1 MKGGAIRGAMLLNS
15 FLRQRY
21 LVTQS
26 HSTLE
31 SLPTLVRT
39 SSSTSSGRPFRG
51 RGGKGGGGKGGVNS
65 SGSSS
70 GGSTSSTSRGNDA
83 SKGTSGYKK
92 STSSSPSSISVIP
105 IDLQIV
111 ANDDIARKVGG
122 VEALVRV
129 IVAEDKS
136 NLGVISV
143 TDALLIAKSKGL
155 DLVMIATPP
164 GSPPVCRLI
173 SLAAYQAERL
183 EAAEK
188 EKEREAEAKRALEV
202 LAQEARKQKE
212 IRLTTRTDD
221 HDLGVKNS
229 RIVEFLRSGHSV
241 RVSVTF
247 SKSTSAWVKEEPHR
261 RAMFAAVVRAVM
273 ASGAGYIDANSIQGS
288 GANLVGV
295 FSANKHI
302 SSSSTTTTTTTK
314 TTSSSTTN
322 SNSDSTAPKGSAEWE
337 KVLNRLSDP
346 RGLRPDEG
354 VPSFVKPALQSPT
367 ETISTSTGIGGMS
380 TSSSLSS
387 SSSSTPSASKINSS
401 TLPPDL
407 PPVEMLIRSARRIS
421 PRSSSTASAGGGA
434 GGAVPGGAV
443 PSPSADDE
451 DRGIAASSMGDVR
464 LKIAGGKA
472 GGGSSA
478 TSGVVVKG
486 RKGAIAASGSRGG
499 GMSSNSRGGGG
510 GGGGRKK

>member
-1 MKGGAIRGAMLLNS
+1 MKVLRGAILLNS
-15 FLRQRY
+15 FLRQRFF
-21 LVTQS
+21 
-26 HSTLE
+26 E
-31 SLPTLVRT
+31 SLLLDSLSQQLVRT

-51 RGGKGGGGKGGVNS
+51 RGGKSGGGGGGGG
-65 SGSSS
+65 GS
-70 GGSTSSTSRGNDA
+70 STSSTSRSNGSN
-83 SKGTSGYKK
+83 GTTGYVTTKRLQDQ
-92 STSSSPSSISVIP
+92 STSSSSHKSVTP

-136 NLGVISV
+136 NLGIISV
-143 TDALLIAKSKGL
+143 VEALSIAKSKGL

-173 SLAAYQAERL
+173 SLAAHRAERL

-188 EKEREAEAKRALEV
+188 EKEREAEAKRALEA

-221 HDLGVKNS
+221 HDLGVKCS

-261 RAMFAAVVRAVM
+261 RAMFAAVVRAIM
-273 ASGAGYIDANSIQGS
+273 ASGAGYIDGNSIQGS

-295 FSANKHI
+295 FSPNKHTSTESTV
-302 SSSSTTTTTTTK
+302 SS
-314 TTSSSTTN
+314 TN
-322 SNSDSTAPKGSAEWE
+322 SNSNSNSTAPRGSAEWE

-354 VPSFVKPALQSPT
+354 EVPSFVKPAMQSNT
-367 ETISTSTGIGGMS
+367 ETIATSNGGMS
-380 TSSSLSS
+380 TSSTLSS
-387 SSSSTPSASKINSS
+387 SSSTSNSSINSS

-421 PRSSSTASAGGGA
+421 PRSSSSASLS
-434 GGAVPGGAV
+434 AVASGPTG

-451 DRGIAASSMGDVR
+451 DRGIAASSMGDVK
-464 LKIAGGKA
+464 LKIGGGKA
-472 GGGSSA
+472 GGGGSSSA
-478 TSGVVVKG
+478 TNGVVIKG

-499 GMSSNSRGGGG
+499 MSSNSRGGGG
-510 GGGGRKK
+510 GRKK

>member
-1 MKGGAIRGAMLLNS
+1 MKVQVLRGAILLNS
-15 FLRQRY
+15 FLRQRFF
-21 LVTQS
+21 
-26 HSTLE
+26 E
-31 SLPTLVRT
+31 SLSLDSITQQLVRT

-51 RGGKGGGGKGGVNS
+51 GKSGGGG
-65 SGSSS
+65 GSSS
-70 GGSTSSTSRGNDA
+70 SSTSQSNGTSGSVSKRLQDQSTSSLSP
-83 SKGTSGYKK
+83 K
-92 STSSSPSSISVIP
+92 SVTP

-136 NLGVISV
+136 NLGIISV
-143 TDALLIAKSKGL
+143 VEALSIAKSKGL

-173 SLAAYQAERL
+173 SLAAHRAERL

-188 EKEREAEAKRALEV
+188 EKEREAEAKRALEA

-221 HDLGVKNS
+221 HDLGVKCS

-261 RAMFAAVVRAVM
+261 RAMFAAVVRAIM
-273 ASGAGYIDANSIQGS
+273 ASGAGYIDGNSIQGS
-288 GANLVGV
+288 GANLIGV
-295 FSANKHI
+295 FSPNKQT
-302 SSSSTTTTTTTK
+302 STESTTL
-314 TTSSSTTN
+314 SSTN
-322 SNSDSTAPKGSAEWE
+322 SNSNSTAPRGSAEWE

-354 VPSFVKPALQSPT
+354 EVPSFVKPAMQSNT
-367 ETISTSTGIGGMS
+367 ETIATSNGGMS
-380 TSSSLSS
+380 TSSTLSS
-387 SSSSTPSASKINSS
+387 SSSTSNSSINSS

-421 PRSSSTASAGGGA
+421 PRSSSSASLS
-434 GGAVPGGAV
+434 AVASGPTG

-451 DRGIAASSMGDVR
+451 DRGIAASSMGDVK
-464 LKIAGGKA
+464 LKIGGGKA
-472 GGGSSA
+472 GGGGSSSA
-478 TSGVVVKG
+478 TNGVVIKG

-499 GMSSNSRGGGG
+499 MSSNSRGGGG
-510 GGGGRKK
+510 GRKK